1 MVFVIQM
8 FIYFLKQYNIPEVM
22 QFDRLRHKHA
32 LKRERNEVLTSV
44 VISVSGIET
53 ALTFRVEVI
62 PETGKKEGL
71 SYA

>member
-8 FIYFLKQYNIPEVM
+8 FIYFLKRYNIPEVM
-22 QFDRLRHKHA
+22 QFDRLRHKHV
-32 LKRERNEVLTSV
+32 LKCECNEVLTSV
-44 VISVSGIET
+44 VISVSGIAT
-53 ALTFRVEVI
+53 ALTSGVEVI